1 MDHEITFNSTLVA
14 TRPNSTEIKQVFS
27 YELPGFVKE
36 PFLANYFE
44 DISKEFSYKIR
55 AFKNYKSEIR
65 KFPHARS
72 IEAIENLAVYRG
84 IQSGLKKAEAFQ
96 LIRNIS

>member
-44 DISKEFSYKIR
+44 DITDIKIPAKIYIDDRGYK
-55 AFKNYKSEIR
+55 FESWKKT
-65 KFPHARS
+65 
-72 IEAIENLAVYRG
+72 IE
-84 IQSGLKKAEAFQ
+84 
-96 LIRNIS
+96 